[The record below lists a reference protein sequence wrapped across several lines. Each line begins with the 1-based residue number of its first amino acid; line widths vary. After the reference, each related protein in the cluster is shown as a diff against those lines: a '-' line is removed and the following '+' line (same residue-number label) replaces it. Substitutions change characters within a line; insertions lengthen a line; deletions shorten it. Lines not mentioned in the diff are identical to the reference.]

1 MKSKSRHLI
10 CVSFLA
16 LSLTSCGITRNAPDI
31 SEDVI
36 EFRQVLSVSSIDSDI
51 EAYGQK
57 FTGVDCRNPP
67 SNFEPPIYL
76 IGCSSDEKEVFLLG
90 ASELD
95 GNSIKQAKSSRNDS
109 SGNQWFVTIDFND
122 AGTKKLADFTRRVTS
137 LPAPMNQIAITSDN
151 LVIVAPVIN
160 EEITAGS
167 AVITGNFTMQEALD
181 LSKSIK
187 NRSAIP
193 QFLKWRE

>member
-1 MKSKSRHLI
+1 MKSNSRNLI
-10 CVSFLA
+10 YAGFLA
-16 LSLTSCGITRNAPDI
+16 LSLTSCGFIRNTPDI

-57 FTGVDCRNPP
+57 FNDIDCRNPP
-67 SNFEPPIYL
+67 SNLEPPIDL
-76 IGCSSDEKEVFLLG
+76 IGCSADEEEVYLLG

-109 SGNQWFVTIDFND
+109 SGIQWLVSIDFD
-122 AGTKKLADFTRRVTS
+122 EVGTKKFADFTRRVTY
-137 LPAPMNQIAITSDN
+137 LPAPMNQIAITSEN

-167 AVITGNFTMQEALD
+167 AVITGNFSMQEALD
-181 LSKSIK
+181 LSKAIK